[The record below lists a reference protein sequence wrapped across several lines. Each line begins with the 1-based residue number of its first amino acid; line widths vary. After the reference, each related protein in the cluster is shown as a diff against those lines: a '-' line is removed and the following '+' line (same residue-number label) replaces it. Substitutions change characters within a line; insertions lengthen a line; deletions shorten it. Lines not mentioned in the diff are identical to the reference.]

1 MNKSLFI
8 TQNIL
13 LLLLFAL
20 LLIFFKG
27 PSLIYGALS
36 FLLVAMYHLF
46 TDRRFSVSQ
55 IIDSGLMGLHLCV
68 YMLLCS
74 LIIWSTTGEE
84 ESHYWIIYFLP
95 IVVAAS
101 NLNLIKT
108 LTVCFFSSFF
118 YLILIP
124 FEIWSNPAERAE
136 DLPEFLISCTTF
148 FIVGIVIHGFSQQ
161 NRQQLLQQ
169 KQLNG
174 LLIDNRNALQQSLL
188 KLEATEETLRRKDRL
203 AALGEMSAGL
213 AHEIRNPLG
222 VISSSAQLLQT
233 QLPNVVDK
241 QRQLLDVIREEST
254 RLNGLVTD
262 FLKFGRPAEP
272 CCECHQLNQLVQRTV
287 EHLSTIAAEA
297 NVELH
302 FHATPQQIS
311 AQVDGD
317 MIQQLL
323 LNLLLNGIDA
333 CSAGGNVSVEVT
345 VGQNSADI
353 TIKDDGC
360 GIDTDILPTIFNP
373 FVTTKDHGTGLG
385 LATAHKIAEVHNGEI
400 RVHSEMG
407 KGSTFT
413 LTLPTQEC

>member
-8 TQNIL
+8 TQNVL

-27 PSLIYGALS
+27 PSLAYGALA

-74 LIIWSTTGEE
+74 LLIWATTGEE

-95 IVVAAS
+95 IVVAAA

-118 YLILIP
+118 YLLLIP
-124 FEIWSNPAERAE
+124 YEIWSVPAEVQE
-136 DLPEFLISCTTF
+136 DLPEFLITCTTF
-148 FIVGIVIHGFSQQ
+148 FIVGVVIHGFSQQ
-161 NRQQLLQQ
+161 NRHQLLQQ
-169 KQLNG
+169 KQLNS
-174 LLIDNRNALQQSLL
+174 LLIENRNALQESVL

-233 QLPNVVDK
+233 QLPDVEDK
-241 QRQLLDVIREEST
+241 QLQLLEVIREESK
-254 RLNGLVTD
+254 RLNSLVSD

-272 CCECHQLNQLVQRTV
+272 NCEYHLLNQLAQRAV
-287 EHLSTIAAEA
+287 EHLFTIAAEA
-297 NVELH
+297 NIKLQFQPSPH
-302 FHATPQQIS
+302 QIS
-311 AQVDGD
+311 VMVDGD

-323 LNLLLNGIDA
+323 LNLLFNGIDS
-333 CSAGGNVSVEVT
+333 CSSGGT
-345 VGQNSADI
+345 VDVKI
-353 TIKDDGC
+353 TAEEDTAHIIITDDGC
-360 GIDTDILPTIFNP
+360 GIEAELLPTIFNP

-400 RVHSEMG
+400 HVCSKVGE
-407 KGSTFT
+407 GSTFT
-413 LTLPTQEC
+413 LTLPTQER